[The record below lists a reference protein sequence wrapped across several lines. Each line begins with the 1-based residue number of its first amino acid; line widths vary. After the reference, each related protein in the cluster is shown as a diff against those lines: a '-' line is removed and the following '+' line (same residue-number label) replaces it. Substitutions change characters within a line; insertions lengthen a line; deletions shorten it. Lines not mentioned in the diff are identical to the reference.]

1 MEEGGG
7 GEEFADFRNRVSELI
22 KDVVFV
28 VGSSHCFRQMFL
40 SLTGGPGPQEQTVRT
55 PTWDSTEAALFVMQ
69 AVAKNILPYVSLIF
83 SITNENIHNPRI
95 NSNKLLLNREENDV
109 VPKVVE
115 AILNLPEN
123 THIAVRYT
131 SILLLGELCE
141 WIERHPQSLGKN
153 IIIMVI
159 TQLNISFTTIKYVSL
174 FQNQC

>member
-7 GEEFADFRNRVSELI
+7 GEEFADFRNRVSEVI

-28 VGSSHCFRQMFL
+28 VGSSHCFRQMFS
-40 SLTGGPGPQEQTVRT
+40 SLTGGPGPQGQPVHT

-69 AVAKNILPYVSLIF
+69 AVAKNILPYVSSKLVIM
-83 SITNENIHNPRI
+83 NEKKYLETKSKQTFAR
-95 NSNKLLLNREENDV
+95 NREENDV

-123 THIAVRYT
+123 THIAVRHT

-141 WIERHPQSLGKN
+141 WIDRHPQSLGEN
-153 IIIMVI
+153 V
-159 TQLNISFTTIKYVSL
+159 NA
-174 FQNQC
+174 CR